1 MATDNQD
8 GLTDAYA
15 HAAGGGLFYE
25 TAAYKGFQMGV
36 GGYFIYNVGSSDMT
50 LIDSKTN
57 TVSRYES
64 ALFDLENLSNK
75 HDLDRLEE
83 LYLKYNWGKSHVI
96 VGKQLI
102 NTPFINLQDGR
113 MRPTEVGGIYSEI
126 YPGKHNK
133 LEGGYLYEISPRGTV
148 DWYGIGESIGIY
160 SNGVNIN
167 GTKGNYAQQIESKGI
182 ALVGYT
188 DTLPKGHSL
197 KFWNVYVDNVFNTT
211 QAQYDTKQGNWVAG
225 FQYTEQHAVHFGGN
239 EDPSKTYFDPSQM
252 SRVFSSKLGWENN
265 QWKTSL
271 NYTRITGEGRYLM
284 PRDWGRDPF
293 YTFMPRERN
302 EGFGNVNAFVGKI
315 SYLADNF
322 PLKTSLSYGVFKLP
336 DVKDAALNKYG
347 LPSYDQLNLEMI
359 YEFENFL
366 EGLEIQ
372 ALYVHKSN
380 QGETYANEK
389 YIINKVNMSN
399 YNVVLNFHF

>member
-1 MATDNQD
+1 MATENQD
-8 GLTDAYA
+8 RLTDA
-15 HAAGGGLFYE
+15 HANAVGGGLFYE
-25 TAAYKGFQMGV
+25 TASYKGFQMGV

-50 LIDSKTN
+50 RIDPYTN
-57 TVSRYES
+57 TISRYET
-64 ALFDLENLSNK
+64 ALFDLENLANK

-96 VGKQLI
+96 AGKQLI

-167 GTKGNYAQQIESKGI
+167 GTKGNYANHIESKGI

-188 DTLPKGHSL
+188 HTLPKGHSIKL
-197 KFWNVYVDNVFNTT
+197 WNVYVDNVFNTT

-225 FQYTEQHAVHFGGN
+225 FQYTEQHAVNFGGN
-239 EDPSKTYFDPSQM
+239 EDPSKTYFDPAQM
-252 SRVFSSKLGWENN
+252 SRVFSTKLGWENN
-265 QWKTSL
+265 HWKTSI

-284 PRDWGRDPF
+284 PREWARDPF

-302 EGFGNVNAFVGKI
+302 EGFGDLNAIVGKI
-315 SYLADNF
+315 SYLADAF
-322 PLKTSLSYGVFKLP
+322 PLKTSVSYGVFKLP
-336 DVKDAALNKYG
+336 DVKNVILNKYG

-380 QGETYANEK
+380 QGEAYANEK

-399 YNVVLNFHF
+399 FNVVLNFHF

>member
-1 MATDNQD
+1 
-8 GLTDAYA
+8 
-15 HAAGGGLFYE
+15 
-25 TAAYKGFQMGV
+25 
-36 GGYFIYNVGSSDMT
+36 
-50 LIDSKTN
+50 
-57 TVSRYES
+57 
-64 ALFDLENLSNK
+64 
-75 HDLDRLEE
+75 
-83 LYLKYNWGKSHVI
+83 
-96 VGKQLI
+96 
-102 NTPFINLQDGR
+102 

-167 GTKGNYAQQIESKGI
+167 GTKGNYAQHIESKGI
-182 ALVGYT
+182 ALIGYT
-188 DTLPKGHSL
+188 HTLPKGHSL
-197 KFWNVYVDNVFNTT
+197 KLWNVYVDNVFNTT
-211 QAQYDTKQGNWVAG
+211 QVQYDTKQGNWVAG
-225 FQYTEQHAVHFGGN
+225 FQYTEQHAVNFGGN
-239 EDPSKTYFDPSQM
+239 EDPTKTYFDPSQM

-265 QWKTSL
+265 QWKTSI

-284 PRDWGRDPF
+284 PREWGRDPF

-302 EGFGNVNAFVGKI
+302 EGFGDVNAIVGKI
-315 SYLADNF
+315 SYLADAF
-322 PLKTSLSYGVFKLP
+322 PLKTSVSYGVFKLP
-336 DVKDAALNKYG
+336 DVKHVALNKYG

-380 QGETYANEK
+380 QGEAYSNEK